1 MSNSPA
7 GLATPHPLGDTLPA
21 LYLGDDFAQQLCA
34 AFDDVLAPIFAILD
48 CFPAYLDAGTAPEDM
63 LDWLAGWI
71 GLTLDNQGG
80 ATRKRASIAIGA
92 AVLPLRGTARSI
104 REAVR
109 TAFNV
114 ETEIIESGATSWST
128 NPDSAPAGEEVPD
141 LLVVIVTDEPD
152 SIDRRRLDEVIR
164 AAKPAHVPHRIEIV
178 PPQSDAPESSG

>member
-7 GLATPHPLGDTLPA
+7 GLATPHPLGSTLPA

-71 GLTLDNQGG
+71 GLTLDNEGG
-80 ATRKRASIAIGA
+80 AARKRASIAMGA
-92 AVLPLRGTARSI
+92 AVLAERGTARSV

-109 TAFNV
+109 AAFNV
-114 ETEIIESGATSWST
+114 ETDVVESGATSWST
-128 NPDSAPAGEEVPD
+128 SPDSEPAGEEVPD
-141 LLVVIVTDEPD
+141 LLVVIVTGEPD

-164 AAKPAHVPHRIEIV
+164 SAKPAHVPHRIEIV
-178 PPQSDAPESSG
+178 APRSDDPDQSG